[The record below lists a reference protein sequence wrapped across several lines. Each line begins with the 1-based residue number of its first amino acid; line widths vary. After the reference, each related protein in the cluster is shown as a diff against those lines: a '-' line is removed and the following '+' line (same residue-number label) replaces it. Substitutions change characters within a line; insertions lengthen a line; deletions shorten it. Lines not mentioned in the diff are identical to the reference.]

1 MNDSI
6 YSYDIFDTCLVR
18 ACGSPEMIWDI
29 LANRI
34 LGNTS
39 NTADVN
45 DFILIRRQAE
55 GKARELLI
63 NETKED
69 VTIGD
74 IYNFCDFSSLTSI
87 SNQEI
92 MKSEMEVEEDMLV
105 PVFSI
110 LQEIDKLHQA
120 GENITFISD
129 MYLSKNFIKK
139 ILINTGFFHDG
150 DRLYISG
157 EIGKSKSTGH
167 LYDYVKKE
175 LNISFK
181 QWIHKGDN
189 KYSDYQIPKR
199 KGIKTI
205 LINHSLSY
213 YERKAIE
220 FDLALAPSDLKK
232 ITHISRAV
240 RLSMT
245 DEPAYRFATD
255 FIAPQMTTFVHN
267 ILEDARHRGIHHLYF
282 MARDAYIL
290 YIIAE
295 EFARLYPGISLHY
308 LYASRQS
315 LYKPD
320 ENCMSYLQQEG
331 LTRSHSAIVD
341 MVGSRRCQHCINKL
355 FTQHGFDKIHAYY
368 YEVTP
373 YRLMS
378 NDTYTAMYYQEK
390 LAGSPYYHHASHPLL
405 EQYFGITDQLRT
417 IGYKKEFEKILPI
430 YEPDLVDAQYK
441 KKLFNINKKICVA
454 FAKHYINAYI
464 AEPFRS
470 NNFFFAVF
478 ADFCHVPHRD
488 YLSALCGF
496 FSTDSANQQEPLLE
510 KRNLFSIIFDKKHY
524 LRWKNGNL
532 VFNSGR
538 LYRPIITTLRW
549 YYIIKKRCPNR
560 KHSTNCR

>member
-1 MNDSI
+1 MSDVS

-34 LGNTS
+34 LRNSS

-232 ITHISRAV
+232 NHS
-240 RLSMT
+240 
-245 DEPAYRFATD
+245 
-255 FIAPQMTTFVHN
+255 
-267 ILEDARHRGIHHLYF
+267 
-282 MARDAYIL
+282 
-290 YIIAE
+290 
-295 EFARLYPGISLHY
+295 
-308 LYASRQS
+308 
-315 LYKPD
+315 YKPSCSPEHD
-320 ENCMSYLQQEG
+320 
-331 LTRSHSAIVD
+331 
-341 MVGSRRCQHCINKL
+341 RRTCI
-355 FTQHGFDKIHAYY
+355 
-368 YEVTP
+368 
-373 YRLMS
+373 
-378 NDTYTAMYYQEK
+378 
-390 LAGSPYYHHASHPLL
+390 
-405 EQYFGITDQLRT
+405 
-417 IGYKKEFEKILPI
+417 
-430 YEPDLVDAQYK
+430 
-441 KKLFNINKKICVA
+441 
-454 FAKHYINAYI
+454 
-464 AEPFRS
+464 
-470 NNFFFAVF
+470 
-478 ADFCHVPHRD
+478 
-488 YLSALCGF
+488 
-496 FSTDSANQQEPLLE
+496 
-510 KRNLFSIIFDKKHY
+510 SIRY
-524 LRWKNGNL
+524 
-532 VFNSGR
+532 
-538 LYRPIITTLRW
+538 
-549 YYIIKKRCPNR
+549 
-560 KHSTNCR
+560 